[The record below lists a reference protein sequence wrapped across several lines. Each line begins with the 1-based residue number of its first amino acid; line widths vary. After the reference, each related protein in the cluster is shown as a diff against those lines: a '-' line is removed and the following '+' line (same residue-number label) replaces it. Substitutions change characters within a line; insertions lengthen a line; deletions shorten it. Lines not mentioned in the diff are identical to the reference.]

1 MEISISLC
9 QVPQLKLRNEEFK
22 RQEFWSKVMAVGD
35 EEWLKSQASLI
46 KTKRFKIVKCEEI
59 HYAIGR

>member
-1 MEISISLC
+1 M
-9 QVPQLKLRNEEFK
+9 KNEEFK
-22 RQEFWSKVMAVGD
+22 RQEFWSKAMAVGD
-35 EEWLKSQASLI
+35 EEWLKSQANLI